1 MLVGYRIINILINPD
16 FIKFIY
22 LFELIVSER
31 KVLENISS

>member
-1 MLVGYRIINILINPD
+1 MLVGYRIINILINSD
-16 FIKFIY
+16 FMKFIY